1 MTYEIYRYIFYGGMA
16 LSAAMLVTSIVLFI
30 VLRIPNVIGDLT
42 GANARKAIEN
52 IRSQNE
58 ESGAKNYKPSAV
70 NQERG
75 KVTEKMTKSGRLI
88 KNNTGPIAG
97 HKTAKISTMKLD
109 PECLPADETTVL
121 SEPAPETTVLS
132 APASETTVLQPEMGG
147 SETTVL
153 DQFYAASAP
162 VAEQPAVFSIDLEI
176 TYIHTIEVIE

>member
-121 SEPAPETTVLS
+121 
-132 APASETTVLQPEMGG
+132 
-147 SETTVL
+147 
-153 DQFYAASAP
+153 DQFYAAPAP